1 MLFSE
6 YNYKFMLAAL
16 AEATYAL
23 EDGEIPIGAVVVHKN
38 KIIGKGHNQ
47 TERLKD
53 PTAHAEMLA
62 ITAASN
68 NLQNWRL
75 SECELY
81 VNVEPCIMCTGAAI
95 AARIE
100 KIYFSIYEPKFGAC
114 GSLYNI
120 AEGGKTNHKIKV
132 YSGIFQEESERLMKE
147 FFMKTRTA
155 NN

>member
-6 YNYKFMLAAL
+6 HNYKFMLAAL
-16 AEATYAL
+16 AEAVAAM

-62 ITAASN
+62 ITAAAN

-75 SECELY
+75 NGCELY
-81 VNVEPCIMCTGAAI
+81 VNVEPCVMCTGAAI

-132 YSGIFQEESERLMKE
+132 YSGIFQEESEKLMKE
-147 FFMKTRTA
+147 FFHKTRTA

>member
-16 AEATYAL
+16 AEAVAAL

-75 SECELY
+75 NECELY

-100 KIYFSIYEPKFGAC
+100 KIYFSIFEPKFGAC

-132 YSGIFQEESERLMKE
+132 YSGIFQEESEKLMKE
-147 FFMKTRTA
+147 FFRKTRTGK
-155 NN
+155 N